1 MLLGAGLLSLSSCGS
16 SRSAPTAAAPPR
28 ANAQATAAAALVGRP
43 QAAVLRLPRGH
54 STAKFVIT
62 AVPHDTWDV
71 RISAPA
77 SADFE
82 VDALKSDGELLHLLE
97 TTQQREG
104 CAITGT
110 RLRCF
115 MRFAIGANQAPGRWT
130 VIAKKRTEPAATVRI
145 GVTFNLT
152 ETG

>member
-1 MLLGAGLLSLSSCGS
+1 
-16 SRSAPTAAAPPR
+16 
-28 ANAQATAAAALVGRP
+28 VGRP

-62 AVPHDTWDV
+62 AVPHDTWDE

-77 SADFE
+77 SVDFE
-82 VDALKSDGELLHLLE
+82 VDALKSDGERLSLLE
-97 TTQQREG
+97 TTHERAA

-110 RLRCF
+110 RLHCF
-115 MRFAIGANQAPGRWT
+115 LRFAIGANQTPGRWT

>member
-1 MLLGAGLLSLSSCGS
+1 MLLGAGLLSLSSC
-16 SRSAPTAAAPPR
+16 RPVAPLLPRQRRPVPMLKRRQRRPWWAVAGRGVAAATRTIDSEVRDHGGAARHLGR
-28 ANAQATAAAALVGRP
+28 ADQRSGERR
-43 QAAVLRLPRGH
+43 LRSRR
-54 STAKFVIT
+54 AK
-62 AVPHDTWDV
+62 V
-71 RISAPA
+71 RRRIAP
-77 SADFE
+77 
-82 VDALKSDGELLHLLE
+82 HLLE

-152 ETG
+152 GTG